1 MWKLGMSLAPSFPAR
16 VVAKR
21 AKMAEDAG
29 IEYVW
34 VGEEFTRELY
44 ITLTTIALN
53 TSKVKLGLGG
63 TNPYTRSAAVIG
75 VSMLTLDEL
84 SNGRAVIAMGSGGP
98 GILRK
103 ACVRPESPLSTVR
116 DMVTIL
122 RELFSGEAVSMKG
135 KEVAVEKLKSQ
146 YHNKDIP
153 IYIAGKGPKMM
164 QLAGELC
171 DGVYISGPTSYIKT
185 AVENVRK
192 GAEKTNRT
200 LSDFDIAFMR
210 VLVVDEDHSKA
221 EMQAKRTA
229 PFTIQGLLS
238 DYVLEHSSL
247 RGFKED
253 CVSLRK
259 SVDQLFENLAKTGKP
274 PPMGYW
280 YELGKYVK
288 KEVLDEI
295 YIYGTPDECID
306 KIRELQDSE
315 ITQVVFTVVPIGGR
329 AAGNYEDAM
338 KMAFEKVLK
347 RI

>member
-29 IEYVW
+29 IEYIW

-53 TSKVKLGLGG
+53 TSRVKLGLGG

-75 VSMLTLDEL
+75 ISMLTLDEL
-84 SNGRAVIAMGSGGP
+84 SDGRAVIAMGSGGP

-103 ACVRPESPLSTVR
+103 ACVKPESPLSAVR
-116 DMVTIL
+116 DMLTIL
-122 RELFSGEAVSMKG
+122 RKLFSGEAVSLEG
-135 KEVAVEKLKSQ
+135 KEVAVKTLKSQ
-146 YHNKDIP
+146 YYNKDIP
-153 IYIAGKGPKMM
+153 IYVAGKGPKMM

-185 AVENVRK
+185 AVKNIKK
-192 GAEKTNRT
+192 GAQKTNRN
-200 LSDFDIAFMR
+200 LSDFDVALMR
-210 VLVVDEDHSKA
+210 ILVVDEDHSKA
-221 EMQAKRTA
+221 EMQAKKTA

-238 DYVLEHSSL
+238 DYVLEHSNL
-247 RGFKED
+247 REFKDD
-253 CVSLRK
+253 CVTLRK
-259 SVDQLFENLAKTGKP
+259 RVNELFRNLAKTGKP
-274 PPMGYW
+274 PTAGYW

-288 KEVLDEI
+288 KEILDEI
-295 YIYGTPDECID
+295 YIYGTPDECFD
-306 KIRELQDSE
+306 KIKQLQNSE

-329 AAGNYEDAM
+329 ASGKYEDAM
-338 KMAFEKVLK
+338 KLAFEKVLN